1 MSKETNKPKVA
12 VIGLGNIGGAVATN
26 LVKGNRQVIVA
37 DRSLQK
43 AKDLAAKLGNLAR
56 PLEIPDAVKEAD
68 IIVLAIYFGPI
79 QEFLKQYSYE
89 LNDKIVVDPS
99 NPIAPDEKGGFK
111 KIIGQNDSSGQILS
125 TQVPKGTKIVK
136 ALGSLGAGS
145 LTNAAFQQPDK
156 AVLFYANDD
165 FTINNKIEE
174 LIRDSGYEPVNIGG
188 LEKSIRIEVFG
199 DLHEFGALGKTVTL
213 AEAKA
218 KL

>member
-37 DRSLQK
+37 DRTLQK
-43 AKDLAAKLGNLAR
+43 AKDLAAKLGNLAL
-56 PLEIPDAVKEAD
+56 PLEIPDAIKDAD
-68 IIVLAIYFGPI
+68 IVVLAIYFGPI
-79 QEFLKQYSYE
+79 QEFLKQYSSE
-89 LNDKIVVDPS
+89 LEGKIVVDPS

-111 KIIGQNDSSGQILS
+111 KIIGQNESSGQILS
-125 TQVPKGTKIVK
+125 TQVPNGTRLVK

-145 LTNAAFQQPDK
+145 LANAAFQQPDK

-165 FTINNKIEE
+165 SSIDNEVE
-174 LIRDSGYEPVNIGG
+174 DLIRDNGFEPVKIGG
-188 LEKSIRIEVFG
+188 LDKSIRIEVFG
-199 DLHEFGALGKTVTL
+199 DLHEFGALGKAVTL